1 MLEFSKV
8 SCFDSKP
15 TPMAP
20 VIEDTV
26 LMFHQ
31 AEDRHHSVDIRLPDD
46 PVVLMIDP
54 ILIRH
59 ALFNLLFNA
68 AQAASNDDP
77 IVITLES
84 EIDPDANAPG
94 WSLAVT
100 NRGPVIPP
108 DVLEKVFVPFFTTRS
123 DGTGLGLPVV
133 QHVALLHG
141 GHVSASSDADSGTR
155 FALWLPMSQP
165 KAA

>member
-1 MLEFSKV
+1 
-8 SCFDSKP
+8 
-15 TPMAP
+15 
-20 VIEDTV
+20 
-26 LMFHQ
+26 
-31 AEDRHHSVDIRLPDD
+31 
-46 PVVLMIDP
+46 
-54 ILIRH
+54 
-59 ALFNLLFNA
+59 
-68 AQAASNDDP
+68 
-77 IVITLES
+77 
-84 EIDPDANAPG
+84 
-94 WSLAVT
+94 
-100 NRGPVIPP
+100 VIPP